1 MSYKNAAEIL
11 PPYLLKEVQ
20 KHIDGG
26 LVYIPKASSR
36 VGWGCLTGSKEAIE
50 KRNRE
55 IIKLFQNGISISE
68 ISEEYYLSQETVRK
82 IVYGK
87 KLL

>member
-1 MSYKNAAEIL
+1 M
-11 PPYLLKEVQ
+11 Q

-26 LVYIPKASSR
+26 LIYIPKASGR
-36 VGWGCLTGSKEAIE
+36 VSWGQLTGSKEALAERNKDIIE
-50 KRNRE
+50 
-55 IIKLFQNGISISE
+55 LFQNGISIRK

>member
-1 MSYKNAAEIL
+1 MSYKNAAEVL
-11 PPYLLKEVQ
+11 PPHLLEEVQ

-26 LVYIPKASSR
+26 LIYIPKASSR
-36 VGWGCLTGSKEAIE
+36 LSWGQLTGSKEAIE
-50 KRNRE
+50 KRNKD
-55 IIKLFQNGISISE
+55 IIKLFQKGISISKL
-68 ISEEYYLSQETVRK
+68 SEKYYLSQETVRK

>member
-1 MSYKNAAEIL
+1 LSYKNAAELL
-11 PPYLLKEVQ
+11 PPHLLEEVQ

-26 LVYIPKASSR
+26 LIYIPKASGR
-36 VGWGCLTGSKEAIE
+36 VSWGQLTGSKEALAERNKDIIE
-50 KRNRE
+50 
-55 IIKLFQNGISISE
+55 LFQNGISIRK

>member
-1 MSYKNAAEIL
+1 MSYKNAAEVL
-11 PPYLLKEVQ
+11 PPHLLEEVQ

-26 LVYIPKASSR
+26 LIYIPKASNR
-36 VGWGCLTGSKEAIE
+36 VSWGQLTGSKEAIR
-50 KRNRE
+50 KRNKD
-55 IIKLFQNGISISE
+55 IIKLFQNGTSINA

>member
-1 MSYKNAAEIL
+1 MSYKNAAEVL
-11 PPYLLKEVQ
+11 PPHLLEEVQ

-26 LVYIPKASSR
+26 LIYIPKTSSR
-36 VGWGCLTGSKEAIE
+36 VSWGQLTGSKEAIR
-50 KRNRE
+50 KRNKD
-55 IIKLFQNGISISE
+55 IIKLFQNGTSINA